1 MFVVYLTTYIYYH
14 RIEFYMEKIYTDVSD
29 TAKQS
34 WKSQRSQF
42 ELVRRRLNLL
52 KGKEKIIMTMYLEK
66 GNSIRQIARLM
77 GVNEMKVS
85 RKIQKLTHILSDG
98 VFIKCL
104 KKRDKLSIR
113 EMSIARDYFLN
124 GHSIRHIANKHNWS
138 FYRVRQKLQE
148 IKQTIK

>member
-1 MFVVYLTTYIYYH
+1 MK
-14 RIEFYMEKIYTDVSD
+14 KIYTDISN
-29 TAKQS
+29 AAEQS
-34 WKSQRSQF
+34 WKSQREKF
-42 ELVRRRLNLL
+42 DLVRGRLNLL
-52 KGKEKIIMTMYLEK
+52 KGKEKIIMTMYIEK

-85 RKIQKLTHILSDG
+85 RKIQKLTHTLSDG

-138 FYRVRQKLQE
+138 FYRARQKLQE
-148 IKQTIK
+148 IKHTIK

>member
-14 RIEFYMEKIYTDVSD
+14 RIEFYMEKIYTE
-29 TAKQS
+29 
-34 WKSQRSQF
+34 F

-104 KKRDKLSIR
+104 KKRDKLSIT
-113 EMSIARDYFLN
+113 FLTV
-124 GHSIRHIANKHNWS
+124 I
-138 FYRVRQKLQE
+138 Q
-148 IKQTIK
+148 